1 MTEAEDVSNLPS
13 MWTVYD
19 SPSDYPGKVVARRFD
34 GHNGCYI
41 ATDHL
46 IIRNHLGT
54 VRRILRDI
62 HHLTCLSA
70 HKDDDPKIVEVW
82 L

>member
-1 MTEAEDVSNLPS
+1 MSNLPS

-19 SPSDYPGKVVARRFD
+19 SPDDHPGKVVARRFD
-34 GHNGCYI
+34 GHGDGYI

-46 IIRNHLGT
+46 IISNNLGA
-54 VRRILRDI
+54 VREVLRIRY
-62 HHLTCLSA
+62 HLTCLSA